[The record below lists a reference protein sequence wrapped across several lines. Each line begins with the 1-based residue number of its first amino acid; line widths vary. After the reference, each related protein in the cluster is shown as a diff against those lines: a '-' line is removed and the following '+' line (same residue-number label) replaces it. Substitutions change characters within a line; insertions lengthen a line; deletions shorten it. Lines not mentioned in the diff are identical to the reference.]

1 MKPIREWLRGLKGLE
16 AFARPGVAVLALSLG
31 VGVAQADTSGFT
43 GDFAPSNWTNSPPGL
58 GAVFFTNSNTELV
71 LTGPNQP
78 ANQTDSFD
86 PITYNGP
93 LSGGLTVGGRV
104 EFEWEYNSG
113 DALSTI
119 SAATFGWAQGGGG
132 GTTQTNLAQGG
143 PGVVESGVFITPDLA
158 PGSTFS
164 FLLSTET
171 PANKLTGSLIV
182 TNFQFHADVPEPST
196 TAFLAG
202 IGMLFGV
209 KRWRQ
214 SAGMRSRRSRAQRRI

>member
-1 MKPIREWLRGLKGLE
+1 MKPIRDWLRRLE
-16 AFARPGVAVLALSLG
+16 RLGAFARPGVAVLALSLG
-31 VGVAQADTSGFT
+31 LGVAQADTSGFT

-58 GAVFFTNSNTELV
+58 GAVYFTNSNSELV

-78 ANQTDSFD
+78 ASQTDSFD

-104 EFEWEYNSG
+104 EFDWEYNSG

-119 SAATFGWAQGGGG
+119 SAATFAWSQGGGG

-143 PGVVESGVFITPDLA
+143 PGVVESGVFITPELA
-158 PGSTFS
+158 PGTTFG

-171 PANKLTGSLIV
+171 PANKLSGSLIV
-182 TNFQFHADVPEPST
+182 TNFQFQADVPEPST
-196 TAFLAG
+196 TALLAG
-202 IGMLFGV
+202 MGMLLGV

-214 SAGMRSRRSRAQRRI
+214 FMGIRGRGSCTQRRI